1 MADTTT
7 QMGLMLADD
16 SGNVYYIR
24 PELLEAAMV
33 PKDMAEKALRELK
46 QEGKPGRKNYRILG
60 NVESKGERAAEFVA
74 TALPSR
80 TIMCPW

>member
-1 MADTTT
+1 MAEAT

-16 SGNVYYIR
+16 EKNVYYIR

-33 PKDMAEKALRELK
+33 PKDMADQALKELK
-46 QEGKPGRKNYRILG
+46 QEAKAGRKNYRILG
-60 NVESKGERAAEFVA
+60 SVEAKGRSADLTAA
-74 TALPSR
+74 ALPSR